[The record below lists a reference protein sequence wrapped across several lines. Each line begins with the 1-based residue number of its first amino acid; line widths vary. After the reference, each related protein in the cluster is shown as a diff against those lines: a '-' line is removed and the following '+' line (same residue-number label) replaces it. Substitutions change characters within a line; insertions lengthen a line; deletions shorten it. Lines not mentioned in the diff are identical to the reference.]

1 MDTLS
6 TVLAIVTGA
15 LFLVTGGVKV
25 LGVRQSLEIRDH
37 FGMSPGLWRIVG
49 TLETA
54 GAVGVLIGIGVP
66 ALGVAA
72 AVGLMALML
81 GAIVNRL
88 KVKDSALLIAGDV
101 IVLALVV
108 VTGISTLA
116 TV

>member
-1 MDTLS
+1 MS

-37 FGMSPGLWRIVG
+37 FGMSPRLWRVVG

-54 GAVGVLIGIGVP
+54 GAVGVLVGIAVP

-72 AVGLMALML
+72 AVGLAALMV
-81 GAIVNRL
+81 GAIVNRV
-88 KVKDSALLIAGDV
+88 KVKDSALMIGSDV
-101 IVLALVV
+101 VVLALVV
-108 VTGISTLA
+108 VTGIVTLT